1 MAWAPLTFSLPDVTD
16 RSVQNASLSVC
27 PNESDNY
34 AVFSSCTRQ
43 ISRYTC
49 PSCNIPYCSSTC
61 YKSQK
66 HSSCVEGFFKRE
78 IQQEELDSN
87 PGSKA
92 RERLKMMQMLRRFE
106 ENTGAEDLESEGEE
120 EEEDTDDLAH
130 RFYGIDI
137 GPFFTLQRRPV
148 AFTNY
153 LHQLQPTPPKS
164 GLSSLL
170 PNALHSSK
178 PFKIPI
184 VT

>member
-1 MAWAPLTFSLPDVTD
+1 M
-16 RSVQNASLSVC
+16 QNASLSVY

-34 AVFSSCTRQ
+34 TTFSSCTRQ

-137 GPFFTLQRRPV
+137 GPFFTLNDDRSRLP
-148 AFTNY
+148 ATSTSFNPP
-153 LHQLQPTPPKS
+153 HQNLVSPLSFRTRYIPPSHSKS
-164 GLSSLL
+164 R
-170 PNALHSSK
+170 
-178 PFKIPI
+178 
-184 VT
+184 